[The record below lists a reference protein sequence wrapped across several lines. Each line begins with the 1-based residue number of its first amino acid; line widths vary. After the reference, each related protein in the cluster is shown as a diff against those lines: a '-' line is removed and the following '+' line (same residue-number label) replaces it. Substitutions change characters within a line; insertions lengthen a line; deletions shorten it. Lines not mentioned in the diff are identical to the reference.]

1 MARFRVSCF
10 YLLLLFFFLSIAIAL
25 LLLKGHAGSFILLNQ
40 YHNKTLDIYI
50 VNFTYVGD
58 GLFSVFLAFVL
69 FFFIKTQRL
78 SMVLLTSFIVS
89 GLLAQLFK
97 RIIDTPRPIAYFT
110 IDQYNK
116 FVDGVN
122 NASAH
127 SFPSG
132 HTTSAFALA
141 TVLAC
146 YTNNRLLQ
154 LAYLL
159 LAVIV
164 GYSRIYLGQHFLT
177 DVVGGAILG
186 TLIALLSVKI
196 ANGVKQKRPVSFISQ
211 KNAKRDS

>member
-1 MARFRVSCF
+1 MARFSLSRF
-10 YLLLLFFFLSIAIAL
+10 YFLLLFLLLSIVVVL
-25 LLLKGHAGSFILLNQ
+25 LVLKGHAGSFILLNQ
-40 YHNKTLDIYI
+40 YHNKTLDMFF

-78 SMVLLTSFIVS
+78 SMVLLSSYIVS
-89 GLLAQLFK
+89 GLLAQLLK
-97 RIIDTPRPIAYFT
+97 RIADTPRPIAYFT
-110 IDQYNK
+110 LDQYNK

-146 YTNNRLLQ
+146 YTKNRLLQ

-159 LAVIV
+159 LAVVV

-177 DVVGGAILG
+177 DVFGGAVLG
-186 TLIALLSVKI
+186 TFVSVISIKI
-196 ANGVKQKRPVSFISQ
+196 AEKIKYNKPVSLI
-211 KNAKRDS
+211 KRTTKPLNY